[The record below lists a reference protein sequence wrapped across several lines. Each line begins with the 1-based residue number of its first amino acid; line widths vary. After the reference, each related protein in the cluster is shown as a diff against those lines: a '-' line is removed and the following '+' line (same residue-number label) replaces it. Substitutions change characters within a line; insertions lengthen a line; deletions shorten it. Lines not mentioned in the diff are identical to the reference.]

1 MQFLKI
7 PKTILELDLPANEK
21 MLLAYLSGFDENE
34 LHMTNQTI
42 SHDLNLSRNQI
53 ERGLAN
59 LKKAGYI
66 ETIGRGKLRRI
77 EMRANPQKRGI
88 DNPQKRGIT
97 NTQKR
102 GMPTL
107 KNEGCQPPNLRDD
120 YNIYNIYSNS
130 SYTIPDTI
138 PNTNNRK
145 VECVEHI
152 TARANVDSILDK
164 LSRFYPGKFKGMSMN
179 EKKTLVTVWRET
191 FKNESQEDLEAAF
204 LSYTSRAKFFPY
216 PAEFMDE
223 VKSHRQA
230 REFEETWKNQESNS
244 KAEET
249 PEEKEKREKQF
260 ADMLEVFTNGE

>member
-21 MLLAYLSGFDENE
+21 MLLAYLSGFNENE

-42 SHDLNLSRNQI
+42 SRDLNLTDKQI
-53 ERGLAN
+53 KTGIAN

-66 ETIGRGKLRRI
+66 ETIGRGKQRRI
-77 EMRANPQKRGI
+77 EVRANDPKGTLTNDPKGTLPTAQMGLCQGPKR
-88 DNPQKRGIT
+88 D
-97 NTQKR
+97 
-102 GMPTL
+102 
-107 KNEGCQPPNLRDD
+107 DD

-130 SYTIPDTI
+130 LYTIPDTI
-138 PNTNNRK
+138 PNTNNRN
-145 VECVEHI
+145 VESVEHI
-152 TARANVDSILDK
+152 SARANVDSILDK
-164 LSRFYPGKFKGMSMN
+164 LSRFYPGKFKSMSMN

-230 REFEETWKNQESNS
+230 REFEETWKNQKSNS
-244 KAEET
+244 ETKET
-249 PEEKEKREKQF
+249 PEEKAEREKQF

>member
-7 PKTILELDLPANEK
+7 PKTILELDLPAVDRI
-21 MLLAYLSGFDENE
+21 LLAYLLGFDENE

-42 SHDLNLSRNQI
+42 SRDLNITQKQI
-53 ERGLAN
+53 RRSLEN
-59 LKKAGYI
+59 LKKSGYI
-66 ETIGRGKLRRI
+66 ETIGRGKQRRI
-77 EMRANPQKRGI
+77 EVRANGPKG
-88 DNPQKRGIT
+88 P
-97 NTQKR
+97 
-102 GMPTL
+102 MPTAQ
-107 KNEGCQPPNLRDD
+107 KGQCQQPKRADD

-130 SYTIPDTI
+130 LYTIPDTI

-191 FKNESQEDLEAAF
+191 FKNEIQEDLEAAF
-204 LSYTSRAKFFPY
+204 LSYTSRAKFFPF

-244 KAEET
+244 EQKET
-249 PEEKEKREKQF
+249 PEEKEEREKQF